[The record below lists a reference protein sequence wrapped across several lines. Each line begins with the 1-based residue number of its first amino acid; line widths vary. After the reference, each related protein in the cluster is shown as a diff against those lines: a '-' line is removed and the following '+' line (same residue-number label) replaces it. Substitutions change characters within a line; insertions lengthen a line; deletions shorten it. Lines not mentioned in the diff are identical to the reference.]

1 LRIGLNLLHALPEI
15 GGGWN
20 YISNLLAALG
30 REDRSNEFVAFVT
43 DTSETL
49 VPRQTNFRLER
60 IAIRSSI
67 RAKRVAYENTALQA
81 RASRE
86 RLDCMHWFAN
96 ALGVINAAPAVV
108 TVYDIQ
114 PFAPHGRLSWAK
126 RTFLRWQLRSAVRRA
141 AMLLPMSQSTASA
154 LQSRLGA
161 NPARMTVIPPVLE
174 RVFEGAGPEVIER
187 CRRQLGL
194 PERFWLYVA
203 HMYQHKNH
211 ERLLLAY
218 RDVTRDRPDAWPLV
232 LRGDL
237 QQASRVPEL
246 IRELG
251 IERRVVILPTMARED
266 LPALYSA
273 ASALVFP
280 SLYEGAG
287 IPVLEA
293 QACGCPVVASRIPA
307 LCEFAGDAAV
317 FFDPMDVADIH
328 RAMIGVADDDGGR
341 ERMRR
346 LGLARA
352 RDFRAMPVVRDLLAA
367 YERARGGGTEPGRVR
382 ERNSHG

>member
-1 LRIGLNLLHALPEI
+1 LRIGLNLLHALPDI

-20 YISNLLAALG
+20 YMSNLLAAVG
-30 REDRSNEFVAFVT
+30 REDRSNEYVAFVT
-43 DTSETL
+43 ETSETL
-49 VPRQTNFRLER
+49 VPRQPNFRLER

-67 RAKRVAYENTALQA
+67 RATRVAYENTALQT
-81 RASRE
+81 RAWRE

-114 PFAPHGRLSWAK
+114 PFVPHGRLSTAK

-141 AMLLPMSQSTASA
+141 AMLLPMSQSTADA
-154 LQSRLGA
+154 LQSRLRA
-161 NPARMTVIPPVLE
+161 DPARMTVIPPMLE
-174 RVFEGAGPEVIER
+174 RVFDVASPDVVER
-187 CRRQLGL
+187 CRQRFGL
-194 PERFWLYVA
+194 PEHFWLYVA

-218 RDVTRDRPDAWPLV
+218 RDMTRDRPQAWPLV

-251 IERRVVILPTMARED
+251 IERQVMILPTMARED

-293 QACGCPVVASRIPA
+293 QACGCPIVASNIPA
-307 LCEFAGDAAV
+307 IGEFAGDAAV
-317 FFDPMDVADIH
+317 FFDPMNVTDIH
-328 RAMIGVADDDGGR
+328 RAMIEVADDAAAR

-352 RDFRAMPVVRDLLAA
+352 RDFRAMPVVRDLLRA
-367 YERARGGGTEPGRVR
+367 YEQARGAGAATSRVR
-382 ERNSHG
+382 ERDSHG